1 MKKVKIYIPTK
12 TAMQSAKGNQRKW
25 VLQFAS
31 KDPKINPLMGWESSM
46 DTLDEIRIEFENKE
60 QAITYA
66 KNNNFEYEVIE
77 PNKRKFVI
85 KSYADN
91 FTK

>member
-1 MKKVKIYIPTK
+1 
-12 TAMQSAKGNQRKW
+12 
-25 VLQFAS
+25 
-31 KDPKINPLMGWESSM
+31 MGWESSK
-46 DTLDEIRIEFENKE
+46 DTLDEIKIEFENKE

-66 KNNNFEYEVIE
+66 KRNNFEYEVIE

>member
-25 VLQFAS
+25 VLQFVS

-60 QAITYA
+60 EAITYA
-66 KNNNFEYEVIE
+66 KNNNFEYEIIE